1 MEKAHEWLTGKERKM
16 TRETYESAK
25 KIIAKMNEVET
36 HIQELGHIIQT
47 SDTAQWDMA
56 IRAGNAFPF
65 VEIQHKGLLPKFL
78 NAVLMKYLD
87 ERADLMKE
95 LEAL

>member
-1 MEKAHEWLTGKERKM
+1 M

-25 KIIAKMNEVET
+25 KIIAKMNEVEA
-36 HIQELGHIIQT
+36 HIQELTYIIQT

-56 IRAGNAFPF
+56 IREGRSFSYM
-65 VEIQHKGLLPKFL
+65 EIQHMGLLPEFL
-78 NAVLMKYLD
+78 NAVLMQYQD

-95 LEAL
+95 LDAL